1 LVKFLKDAALYFIY
15 KRDAV
20 ALYNDDENAEE
31 EEEEEEEEK
40 QEG

>member
-1 LVKFLKDAALYFIY
+1 LYFIY

-31 EEEEEEEEK
+31 EEEEEK

>member
-1 LVKFLKDAALYFIY
+1 VLFLIY

-31 EEEEEEEEK
+31 EEEEEK